1 VKIPSTNETPST
13 PISVNAIF
21 VDKDP
26 SLAVRMASPFQ
37 TDRAILRLFFFG
49 RCRWK
54 TYSGYANRAF
64 GGGIL
69 SIEMESPKYSIYCMT
84 DIVNEKRV
92 IYKIKNAK
100 GPQRLSTVG

>member
-1 VKIPSTNETPST
+1 
-13 PISVNAIF
+13 
-21 VDKDP
+21 
-26 SLAVRMASPFQ
+26 MPF
-37 TDRAILRLFFFG
+37 AWPVLFKQIGLFSDCFFW

-54 TYSGYANRAF
+54 TYSGHADRAF